1 MNYRFKTKPYG
12 HQLEALEMSWNK
24 EVFAYFMEM
33 GTGKSKVLLDNI
45 AMLYDKGKING
56 ALLIAPKGVYKNWF
70 DQEIPTHLP
79 DHIEKEVV
87 LWQANITKSQSRKLG
102 TLFNTGEELH
112 ILVMNVEALS
122 TQKELTLHLN
132 F

>member
-122 TQKELTLHLN
+122 TQKELTLRLN